1 MLVKIINTWYLE
13 EQQELGTRLI
23 TIAAIDGSE

>member
-13 EQQELGTRLI
+13 EQPELGTRLI